1 MEEQFLEKIMKVVRY
16 ALIAVTAL
24 LVGCA
29 SSGGG
34 GHKSYSS
41 AELKKQ
47 QKDIW
52 ERIRK
57 GFDMPNLDNDP
68 KVDYW
73 TNYYASRPKSIQ
85 TMAQRSSRYIY
96 YITKELEK
104 RNLPSELALLPFVE
118 SAYNAT
124 ALSRS
129 KAAGLWQFIPSTGTH
144 YNLAQDWW
152 KDERRDTVHS
162 TRAALDY
169 LSYLYKFQGNDWH
182 LALASYNWGEGA
194 VRRARERNA
203 AQGRGTDYLSLR
215 MPNETRD
222 YVPKLLAIKRIIENP
237 AKYGVTLPHVP
248 DQPYFVEVVK
258 DKDIDV
264 STIVRLAGISDEEFR
279 LLNPA
284 NKRPVILGQHRTRI
298 LLPKQNI
305 AQYEKNLKQHKG
317 ELSSWKGYTPAP
329 GESLA
334 AIAQRHGISL
344 ESLKSMNGY
353 GRNQNVA
360 ISSRTLLV
368 PRSTGVSMNASPS
381 GIDTREIS
389 NPIAS
394 SSTMLA
400 SNQVNLPVNPPPIR
414 DVNPDVRLGAVN
426 NNPQPRLVSAPV
438 RRPPAAPIPAAPP
451 VAVAAAA
458 PTLTPTAAPNED
470 LIASLVANPTGQAP
484 GYEPTQRT
492 VAATSSVP
500 AAYNASY
507 NASTSTAAARPASAP
522 MYTQR
527 TSNGLVVHT
536 VIAGDTLYSLSRRY
550 GTTVENIRALNNLGT
565 REIRT
570 GERLHMPG
578 TGVQS

>member
-1 MEEQFLEKIMKVVRY
+1 MKAVRY
-16 ALIAVTAL
+16 ALIALTAL

-29 SSGGG
+29 SSGGS
-34 GHKSYSS
+34 HKSYSS
-41 AELKKQ
+41 SELKKQ
-47 QKDIW
+47 QKDVW

-73 TNYYASRPKSIQ
+73 TNYYAARPTSIQ

-104 RNLPSELALLPFVE
+104 RNMPSELALLPFVE

-222 YVPKLLAIKRIIENP
+222 YVPKLLAIKRIIANP

-284 NKRPVILGQHRTRI
+284 NKRQVILGEHRTRI
-298 LLPKQNI
+298 LLPKKNI
-305 AQYEKNLKQHKG
+305 AQYETNLKQHKG
-317 ELSSWKGYTPAP
+317 ELSSWKGYTPTP

-334 AIAQRHGISL
+334 TIAQRHGISL

-360 ISSRTLLV
+360 ISSRTLIV
-368 PRSTGVSMNASPS
+368 PRTGVSMNSSPS
-381 GIDTREIS
+381 GIDTRDIA
-389 NPIAS
+389 NPIADS
-394 SSTMLA
+394 ATMLA
-400 SNQVNLPVNPPPIR
+400 SNQVNLPVQTPPIR
-414 DVNPDVRLGAVN
+414 QVNPDVRLGAVN
-426 NNPQPRLVSAPV
+426 SNPQPRLVSTAT
-438 RRPPAAPIPAAPP
+438 RRPPALPVPAAP
-451 VAVAAAA
+451 AVEV
-458 PTLTPTAAPNED
+458 PPTPTAAPAPNED
-470 LIASLVANPTGQAP
+470 LIASLVANPTGNAP
-484 GYEPTQRT
+484 SQPTAT
-492 VAATSSVP
+492 VTPTPAPVAP
-500 AAYNASY
+500 AAYSAAY
-507 NASTSTAAARPASAP
+507 NPATSTVGARAASAP

-527 TSNGLVVHT
+527 TSGGPIVHT
-536 VIAGDTLYSLSRRY
+536 VVAGDTLYSLSRRY

-570 GERLHMPG
+570 GERLRMPG
-578 TGVQS
+578 SGVQS

>member
-1 MEEQFLEKIMKVVRY
+1 MKAVRY
-16 ALIAVTAL
+16 ALIALTAL

-34 GHKSYSS
+34 HKSYSS
-41 AELKKQ
+41 SELKKQ
-47 QKDIW
+47 QKDVW

-73 TNYYASRPKSIQ
+73 TNYYAARPTSIQ

-104 RNLPSELALLPFVE
+104 RNMPSELALLPFVE

-203 AQGRGTDYLSLR
+203 AQGLGTDYLSLR

-222 YVPKLLAIKRIIENP
+222 YVPKLLAIKRIIANP
-237 AKYGVTLPHVP
+237 EKYGVTLPHVP

-284 NKRPVILGQHRTRI
+284 NKRQVILGEHRTRI
-298 LLPKQNI
+298 LLPKKNI

-317 ELSSWKGYTPAP
+317 ELSSWKGYTPTP

-334 AIAQRHGISL
+334 TIAQRHGISL

-360 ISSRTLLV
+360 ISSRTLIV
-368 PRSTGVSMNASPS
+368 PRTGVSMNSSPS
-381 GIDTREIS
+381 GIDTRDIA
-389 NPIAS
+389 NPIADS
-394 SSTMLA
+394 ATMLA
-400 SNQVNLPVNPPPIR
+400 SNQVNLPVQTPPIR
-414 DVNPDVRLGAVN
+414 QVNPGVRLGAVN
-426 NNPQPRLVSAPV
+426 SNIQPRLVSTAV
-438 RRPPAAPIPAAPP
+438 RRPPALPVPAAPP
-451 VAVAAAA
+451 AVAA
-458 PTLTPTAAPNED
+458 TPVPNED
-470 LIASLVANPTGQAP
+470 LIASLVADSIGNAPSQQTVMVTSTSTSAAPTA
-484 GYEPTQRT
+484 Y
-492 VAATSSVP
+492 S
-500 AAYNASY
+500 AAYNPA
-507 NASTSTAAARPASAP
+507 TSTVSARIASAP

-527 TSNGLVVHT
+527 TRGGSIVHT
-536 VIAGDTLYSLSRRY
+536 VVAGDTLYSLSRRY

-570 GERLHMPG
+570 GERLRMPG
-578 TGVQS
+578 SGVQS

>member
-1 MEEQFLEKIMKVVRY
+1 MEKQFLEKMMKAVRY
-16 ALIAVTAL
+16 VVIALTVL

-34 GHKSYSS
+34 GGSRSSYASD
-41 AELKKQ
+41 LKKQ
-47 QKDIW
+47 QKDVW

-57 GFDMPNLDNDP
+57 GFNMPNLDQDP

-73 TNYYASRPKSIQ
+73 TSYYASRPKSLQ

-96 YITKELEK
+96 YIAKELEK
-104 RNLPSELALLPFVE
+104 RDLPSELALLPFVE

-124 ALSRS
+124 ALSSS
-129 KAAGLWQFIPSTGTH
+129 KAAGLWQFIPSTGTY

-194 VRRARERNA
+194 VRRARDRNA
-203 AQGRGTDYLSLR
+203 SQGLGTDYLSLR

-237 AKYGVTLPHVP
+237 AKYGVTLPHIP

-284 NKRPVILGQHRTRI
+284 NKRQVILGEHRTRI
-298 LLPKQNI
+298 LLPKKNI
-305 AQYEKNLKQHKG
+305 AQYESNLKQHKG
-317 ELSSWKGYTPAP
+317 DLSAWKGYTPTP
-329 GESLA
+329 GESLVT
-334 AIAQRHGISL
+334 IAKRHGISL
-344 ESLKSMNGY
+344 DSLKSINGY

-360 ISSRTLLV
+360 VSSRTLIV
-368 PRSTGVSMNASPS
+368 PRTGVSMNSSPS
-381 GIDTREIS
+381 GIDTREIT

-400 SNQVNLPVNPPPIR
+400 SNQANLPVQTPPIR
-414 DVNPDVRLGAVN
+414 EVNPDVRLGAVN
-426 NNPQPRLVSAPV
+426 NTTQPRLASAV
-438 RRPPAAPIPAAPP
+438 VNRRPPTIP
-451 VAVAAAA
+451 V
-458 PTLTPTAAPNED
+458 PTAPNED
-470 LIASLVANPTGQAP
+470 LIAGLVANSTGAAP
-484 GYEPTQRT
+484 AQQTASVTQT
-492 VAATSSVP
+492 TATPSTYS
-500 AAYNASY
+500 AAYNPAT
-507 NASTSTAAARPASAP
+507 NTVVARLVSAP

-527 TSNGLVVHT
+527 TSSGSVVHT
-536 VIAGDTLYSLSRRY
+536 VVTGDTLYSLSRRY
-550 GTTVENIRALNNLGT
+550 GTTVEGIRALNNLGT

-570 GERLHMPG
+570 GERLRMPG
-578 TGVQS
+578 SGIQS

>member
-34 GHKSYSS
+34 SHKAHSS

-73 TNYYASRPKSIQ
+73 TNYYAARPTSVQ

-222 YVPKLLAIKRIIENP
+222 YVPKLLAFKRIIENP
-237 AKYGVTLPHVP
+237 AKYGITLPHIP
-248 DQPYFVEVVK
+248 DQPYFAEVVK

-284 NKRPVILGQHRTRI
+284 TKRHVILGEHRTRI

-334 AIAQRHGISL
+334 SIAQRHGISL

-360 ISSRTLLV
+360 VSSRTLIV
-368 PRSTGVSMNASPS
+368 PRGTGVSMNASPS
-381 GIDTREIS
+381 GIDTRDIS
-389 NPIAS
+389 NPIAN

-400 SNQVNLPVNPPPIR
+400 SNQVNLPVQPAPIR
-414 DVNPDVRLGAVN
+414 DVNPDVRLGAIN
-426 NNPQPRLVSAPV
+426 NNPQPRLVSTV
-438 RRPPAAPIPAAPP
+438 TRRPPALPVPSAPS
-451 VAVAAAA
+451 VAEPA
-458 PTLTPTAAPNED
+458 PTVPSATPSED
-470 LIASLVANPTGQAP
+470 LIAGLVANPTGRAP
-484 GYEPTQRT
+484 GYDPTDRT
-492 VAATSSVP
+492 VVTSS
-500 AAYNASY
+500 ASRAYTADY
-507 NASTSTAAARPASAP
+507 NTSASTVAARPASAP

-527 TSNGLVVHT
+527 TSNGPVVHT
-536 VIAGDTLYSLSRRY
+536 VVAGDTLYSLSRRY
-550 GTTVENIRALNNLGT
+550 GTTVDNIRALNNLGT

-570 GERLHMPG
+570 GERLRMPG

>member
-1 MEEQFLEKIMKVVRY
+1 MKAVRY
-16 ALIAVTAL
+16 ALIALTAL

-34 GHKSYSS
+34 HKSYSS
-41 AELKKQ
+41 SELKKQ
-47 QKDIW
+47 QKDVW

-73 TNYYASRPKSIQ
+73 TNYYAARPTSIQ

-104 RNLPSELALLPFVE
+104 RNMPSELALLPFVE

-203 AQGRGTDYLSLR
+203 AQGLGTDYLSLR

-222 YVPKLLAIKRIIENP
+222 YVPKLLAIKRIIANP
-237 AKYGVTLPHVP
+237 EKYGVTLPHVP

-284 NKRPVILGQHRTRI
+284 NKRQVILGEHRTRI
-298 LLPKQNI
+298 LLPKKNI

-317 ELSSWKGYTPAP
+317 ELSSWKGYTPTP

-334 AIAQRHGISL
+334 TIAQRHGISL

-360 ISSRTLLV
+360 ISSRTLIV
-368 PRSTGVSMNASPS
+368 PRTGVSMNSSPS
-381 GIDTREIS
+381 GIDTRDIA
-389 NPIAS
+389 NPIADS
-394 SSTMLA
+394 ATMLA
-400 SNQVNLPVNPPPIR
+400 SNQVNLPVQTPPIR
-414 DVNPDVRLGAVN
+414 QVNPGVRLGAVN
-426 NNPQPRLVSAPV
+426 SNIQPRLVSTAV
-438 RRPPAAPIPAAPP
+438 RRPPALPVPAAPP
-451 VAVAAAA
+451 AVAA
-458 PTLTPTAAPNED
+458 TPVPNED
-470 LIASLVANPTGQAP
+470 LIASLVADSIGNAPSQQTAMVTSTSTSAAPTA
-484 GYEPTQRT
+484 Y
-492 VAATSSVP
+492 S
-500 AAYNASY
+500 AAYNPA
-507 NASTSTAAARPASAP
+507 TSTVSARIASAP

-527 TSNGLVVHT
+527 TRGGSIVHT
-536 VIAGDTLYSLSRRY
+536 VVAGDTLYSLSRRY

-570 GERLHMPG
+570 GERLRMPG
-578 TGVQS
+578 SGVQS

>member
-1 MEEQFLEKIMKVVRY
+1 MEEPFLEKIMKAVRY

-29 SSGGG
+29 SSSGGSY
-34 GHKSYSS
+34 KSSYSS
-41 AELKKQ
+41 AELKKP
-47 QKDIW
+47 QKDVW

-73 TNYYASRPKSIQ
+73 TNYYASRPASIQ

-104 RNLPSELALLPFVE
+104 RKMPSELALLPFVE

-129 KAAGLWQFIPSTGTH
+129 KAAGLWQFIPSTGTY

-203 AQGRGTDYLSLR
+203 AQGLGTDYLSLR

-222 YVPKLLAIKRIIENP
+222 YVPKLLAIKRIIANP
-237 AKYGVTLPHVP
+237 AKYGVTLPYVP

-284 NKRPVILGQHRTRI
+284 NKRQVILGEHRTRI

-305 AQYEKNLKQHKG
+305 AQYEKNLKQYKG
-317 ELSSWKGYTPAP
+317 ELSSWKGYTPTP

-334 AIAQRHGISL
+334 SIAQRHGISL

-360 ISSRTLLV
+360 ISSRTLIV
-368 PRSTGVSMNASPS
+368 PRTGVSVNSSPS
-381 GIDTREIS
+381 GIDTRDIA
-389 NPIAS
+389 NPIADRA
-394 SSTMLA
+394 TMLA
-400 SNQVNLPVNPPPIR
+400 SNQVNLPAQTPPVNQVNP
-414 DVNPDVRLGAVN
+414 NARLGAVN
-426 NNPQPRLVSAPV
+426 NNPQPRLVSTVV
-438 RRPPAAPIPAAPP
+438 RRPPPLP
-451 VAVAAAA
+451 VPAAA
-458 PTLTPTAAPNED
+458 PSVATPAAPNED
-470 LIASLVANPTGQAP
+470 LIASLVANPTGNA
-484 GYEPTQRT
+484 PTQQT
-492 VAATSSVP
+492 AMPVPAPAP
-500 AAYNASY
+500 AAYSAAY
-507 NASTSTAAARPASAP
+507 NPATSTVGPRAVSAP

-527 TSNGLVVHT
+527 TSSGPIVHT
-536 VIAGDTLYSLSRRY
+536 VVAGDTLYSLSRRY

-570 GERLHMPG
+570 GERLRMPG

>member
-1 MEEQFLEKIMKVVRY
+1 MEEPFLEKIMKAVRY
-16 ALIAVTAL
+16 ALIALTAL

-29 SSGGG
+29 SSGG

-47 QKDIW
+47 QKDVW

-57 GFDMPNLDNDP
+57 GFDMPNLDHDP

-73 TNYYASRPKSIQ
+73 TNYYAARPTSIQ

-104 RNLPSELALLPFVE
+104 RNMPSELALLPFVE

-222 YVPKLLAIKRIIENP
+222 YVPKLLAIKRIIANP

-284 NKRPVILGQHRTRI
+284 NKRQVILGQHRTRI

-334 AIAQRHGISL
+334 SIAQRHGISL

-360 ISSRTLLV
+360 ISSRTLIV
-368 PRSTGVSMNASPS
+368 PRTGVSMNSSPS
-381 GIDTREIS
+381 GIDTRDIA
-389 NPIAS
+389 NPIADS
-394 SSTMLA
+394 ATMLA
-400 SNQVNLPVNPPPIR
+400 SNQVNLPVQTPPIR
-414 DVNPDVRLGAVN
+414 EVNPDVRLGAVN
-426 NNPQPRLVSAPV
+426 SNPQPRLVSTTV
-438 RRPPAAPIPAAPP
+438 RRPPALPVPAAPA
-451 VAVAAAA
+451 AVAPAVATSA
-458 PTLTPTAAPNED
+458 QPNED
-470 LIASLVANPTGQAP
+470 LIASLVANPTGNAP
-484 GYEPTQRT
+484 AQQTAT
-492 VAATSSVP
+492 VTAAPAPVAP
-500 AAYNASY
+500 AAYSASY
-507 NASTSTAAARPASAP
+507 NPSTSTVGARAASAP

-527 TSNGLVVHT
+527 TSNGSIVHT
-536 VIAGDTLYSLSRRY
+536 VVAGDTLYSLSRRY
-550 GTTVENIRALNNLGT
+550 GTTVENIRALNNLGS

-570 GERLHMPG
+570 GERLRMPG
-578 TGVQS
+578 SGVQS